1 MGICKEKRTWKQCQ
15 IWKWKFTNSFWCV
28 ECLEMMQWYKIF
40 NVKLAT
46 LLAINWN
53 WNAQTESH
61 LTVYSTH
68 MNLYH
73 VPRHCFITYYF
84 LLVPL
89 TKLVHFTCLRQC
101 QLLCTCNHLLA
112 PISLLCLPA
121 KSNPGH
127 RVRLAL
133 PSPPDGT
140 AGWLCVPHLL

>member
-1 MGICKEKRTWKQCQ
+1 MPNMKMLNSLVVLDVLNGG
-15 IWKWKFTNSFWCV
+15 KWRSDTRFS
-28 ECLEMMQWYKIF
+28 
-40 NVKLAT
+40 VKLAT
-46 LLAINWN
+46 LLTINWN

-68 MNLYH
+68 IHLYH
-73 VPRHCFITYYF
+73 VPRHRFITYHCP
-84 LLVPL
+84 LVPL
-89 TKLVHFTCLRQC
+89 TKLVHFTCQLQC

-133 PSPPDGT
+133 PSPPGGT
-140 AGWLCVPHLL
+140 AGWLCVPHLLWHGNT